1 MPRQANSPNTY
12 YNYELIID
20 NEQTY
25 IRTCKCLAE
34 KLHVSLSA
42 VRNKLKN
49 PEQKFRKYKDQT
61 VIINKVKIPI
71 YKQTRIAY

>member
-1 MPRQANSPNTY
+1 MPRQVNSHNTY

-20 NEQTY
+20 NEKTY

-34 KLHVSLSA
+34 KLQVSLSA

-49 PEQKFRKYKDQT
+49 PNQKFRKYKDQT
-61 VIINKVKIPI
+61 VIINKVKVPI
-71 YKQTRIAY
+71 YEQSRIIY

>member
-1 MPRQANSPNTY
+1 MPRQVNCHNTY

-20 NEQTY
+20 NEKTY

-34 KLHVSLSA
+34 KLQVSLSA

-49 PEQKFRKYKDQT
+49 PEQKFRKYKNQT

-71 YKQTRIAY
+71 FEQTRIVY

>member
-1 MPRQANSPNTY
+1 
-12 YNYELIID
+12 LIID

-34 KLHVSLSA
+34 KLKVSLSA

-49 PEQKFRKYKDQT
+49 PQQKFRKYKDQT
-61 VIINKVKIPI
+61 VIINRVKIPI